1 MITKRVSLD
10 KETKKNVLKALID
23 VLGEKRATD
32 NPAIMYSYSGSGMPF
47 PKASP
52 DFVARPKTTEEVK
65 CIVDIARK
73 FQVPVTPVASGGQ
86 EPGTYPWFGGI
97 VVDTMAM
104 NVIHEIDETA
114 GYALIEPG
122 VTMGRLSNELS
133 KKNLRLTM
141 GSFPPGISCVGNYLM
156 TAVNSHRT
164 LGPTDDLLGLEVVL
178 SDGTVL
184 NTGSKAFS
192 HTYPTSSWNLQ
203 SNSFP
208 NIKNLFIDH
217 AGTLGI
223 VTKAAVRVYGLGEA
237 RTMPISAFNDYPTA
251 LEYMVRVG
259 RGNLVQHICAWHWA
273 LYTIIDHLGVYGRG
287 APTDVLTREPWE
299 SPEDRP
305 YIVVVPSISGFKEQV
320 DGARQSAERITKELG
335 GMIYTDEC
343 KETWP
348 GAYKFFKDHYH
359 DHKPTN
365 QFQGGYGEAIPMMP
379 IVFGDP
385 RSIAGLE
392 DWGLKFLRNS
402 GLRLGLTYY
411 SHANDQSRS
420 IFLRMTPFAAA
431 SSSEEEMAEMAAAR
445 RQYMEEAFNR
455 YGAVPVR
462 HDYGLN
468 PGEMLSKTGGH
479 GKALKSIKKALDPDN
494 IMNSG
499 MSVSIYGKLSDD
511 TDEKGGK

>member
-1 MITKRVSLD
+1 MITKRVTLD
-10 KETKKNVLKALID
+10 KNTRKNVLSELRNIVGDSSAS
-23 VLGEKRATD
+23 D
-32 NPAIMYSYSGSGMPF
+32 NSAITYSYSGSGMPF
-47 PKASP
+47 PKAQP
-52 DFVARPKTTEEVK
+52 DFVVRPKTTEDVTN
-65 CIVDIARK
+65 IVIIAGK
-73 FQVPVTPVASGGQ
+73 YKIPVTPVASGSQ

-97 VVDTMAM
+97 VIDTMSM
-104 NVIHEIDETA
+104 DVIHEIDETA
-114 GYALIEPG
+114 GYAVIEPG
-122 VTMGRLSNELS
+122 VSMGRLSGELA
-133 KKNLRLTM
+133 KRNLRLTM
-141 GSFPPGISCVGNYLM
+141 GSFPPGISCLGNYLM

-178 SDGTVL
+178 ADGTVL
-184 NTGSKAFS
+184 HTGSKAFG
-192 HTYPTSSWNLQ
+192 HTYPSSSWNLQ

-217 AGTLGI
+217 AGTLGV
-223 VTKAAVRVYGLGEA
+223 VTRGAVRVYSLGEA
-237 RTMPISAFNDYPTA
+237 RTMPLSVFDNYKAA

-299 SPEDRP
+299 CPEDRP
-305 YIVVVPSISGFKEQV
+305 YIMVVPSISGFKEQV
-320 DGARQSAERITKELG
+320 EGARISAERITKELG
-335 GMIYTDEC
+335 GRVYTEEC
-343 KETWP
+343 KENWP
-348 GAYKFFKDHYH
+348 GAYKFFKDHYY

-379 IVFGDP
+379 IVFSDP
-385 RSIAGLE
+385 RKIGDLE
-392 DWGLKFLRNS
+392 NWGLKFLREK

-420 IFLRMTPFAAA
+420 IFLRMTPFAPPSA
-431 SSSEEEMAEMAAAR
+431 SSEEMNEMAETR
-445 RQYMEEAFNR
+445 RTYMEEAYKR

-462 HDYGLN
+462 HDYGQP

-479 GKALKSIKKALDPDN
+479 GKALRRIKKALDPNN

-499 MSVSIYGKLSDD
+499 MSVSIYGDLSEDIE
-511 TDEKGGK
+511 EKGGE